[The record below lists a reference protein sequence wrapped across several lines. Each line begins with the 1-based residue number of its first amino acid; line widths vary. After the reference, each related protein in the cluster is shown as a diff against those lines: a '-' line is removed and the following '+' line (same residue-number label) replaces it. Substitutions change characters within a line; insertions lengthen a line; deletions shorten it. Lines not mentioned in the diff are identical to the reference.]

1 MSAIT
6 TPVDETNFG
15 IYIHVPYCAS
25 RCDYCNFYTAG
36 SRIADWPA
44 FREAILGELESRLD
58 EIPFPPGTI
67 YFGGGTPSQMPE
79 EELKLLLKG
88 IRRSILEEMSERGC
102 EEGWDPF
109 EITLEANPDDV
120 SGEKIAGWLR
130 AGINRISMGV
140 QSFSDS
146 ELKMLG
152 RRHDSRHVEEAWKE
166 LKGRFQNL
174 SIDLIFGI
182 PGQSL
187 EDWERNLHKAV
198 EMAPKHISCYS
209 LSYEE
214 RTALRL
220 LRDRGERKE
229 ADDTDVEAMFASALR
244 ILRAAGYRHYEV
256 SNFAIPG
263 YESSN
268 NSNYWNGGP
277 YIGLG
282 PSACSYDGRST
293 RRTNAADVK
302 GYISDKTDCFDIE
315 NLSRKEIL
323 EEYILTRLRRE
334 KGIDMRNFF
343 ARFGKEQA
351 EALLG
356 KASQFEQRGLLKLLR
371 SEESEGAE
379 RIQVEDAG
387 WMLLDSIIVGLMP
400 E

>member
-1 MSAIT
+1 MSAIA
-6 TPVDETNFG
+6 TPFDETNFG
-15 IYIHVPYCAS
+15 IYVHVPYCAS

-36 SRIADWPA
+36 ARIADWVA
-44 FREAILGELESRLD
+44 FRKAILRELKERL
-58 EIPFPPGTI
+58 EEVVVFPDTI
-67 YFGGGTPSQMPE
+67 YLGGGTPSQMPE
-79 EELKLLLKG
+79 EELGLLLDG
-88 IRRSILEEMSERGC
+88 IRMTVTERLAEKGFSEEE
-102 EEGWDPF
+102 WDPF

-120 SGEKIAGWLR
+120 SDEKITGWKR
-130 AGINRISMGV
+130 AGVNRISMGV

-152 RRHDSRHVEEAWKE
+152 RRHDARHVEEAWKR

-187 EDWERNLHKAV
+187 EDWEKNLRKAI
-198 EMAPKHISCYS
+198 ELAPKHISCYS

-220 LRDRGERKE
+220 LRDRGDRKE
-229 ADDTDVEAMFASALR
+229 VDDSDVEAMFSSAIRLLR
-244 ILRAAGYRHYEV
+244 DAGYRHYEV

-263 YESSN
+263 YESTH

-277 YIGLG
+277 YLGLG
-282 PSACSYDGRST
+282 PSACSYDGRIT
-293 RRTNAADVK
+293 RRTNAPDVK
-302 GYISDKTDCFDIE
+302 GYLSDKNAGFEIE
-315 NLSRKEIL
+315 KLSLTEVL

-334 KGIDMRNFF
+334 EGIDLGNFF
-343 ARFGKEQA
+343 ARFGKGKT
-351 EALLG
+351 EALLQ
-356 KASQFEQRGLLKLLR
+356 KASRFEKRGLLKI
-371 SEESEGAE
+371 SSVDGAR

>member
-1 MSAIT
+1 MSAIA
-6 TPVDETNFG
+6 TPFDETNFG
-15 IYIHVPYCAS
+15 IYVHVPYCAS

-36 SRIADWPA
+36 ARIADWVA
-44 FREAILGELESRLD
+44 FRKAILRELKERL
-58 EIPFPPGTI
+58 EEVVVFPDTI
-67 YFGGGTPSQMPE
+67 YLGGGTPSQMPE
-79 EELKLLLKG
+79 EELGLLLDG
-88 IRRSILEEMSERGC
+88 IRMTVTERLAEKGFSEEE
-102 EEGWDPF
+102 WDSF

-120 SGEKIAGWLR
+120 SDEKITGWKR
-130 AGINRISMGV
+130 AGVNRISMGV

-152 RRHDSRHVEEAWKE
+152 RRHDARHVEEAWKR

-187 EDWERNLHKAV
+187 EDWEKNLRKAI
-198 EMAPKHISCYS
+198 ELAPKHISCYS

-220 LRDRGERKE
+220 LRDRGDRKE
-229 ADDTDVEAMFASALR
+229 VDDSDVEAMFSSAIRLLR
-244 ILRAAGYRHYEV
+244 DAGYRHYEV

-263 YESSN
+263 YESTH

-277 YIGLG
+277 YLGLG
-282 PSACSYDGRST
+282 PSACSYDGRIT
-293 RRTNAADVK
+293 RRTNAPDVK
-302 GYISDKTDCFDIE
+302 GYLSDKNAGFEIE
-315 NLSRKEIL
+315 KLSLTEVL

-334 KGIDMRNFF
+334 EGIDLGNFF
-343 ARFGKEQA
+343 ARFGKGKT
-351 EALLG
+351 EALLQ
-356 KASQFEQRGLLKLLR
+356 KASRFEKRGLLKI
-371 SEESEGAE
+371 SSVDGAR